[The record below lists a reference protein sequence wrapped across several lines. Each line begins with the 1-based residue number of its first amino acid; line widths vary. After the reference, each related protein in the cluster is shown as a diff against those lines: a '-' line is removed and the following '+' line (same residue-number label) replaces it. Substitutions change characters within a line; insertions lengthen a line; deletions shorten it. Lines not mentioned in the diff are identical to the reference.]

1 MKKKL
6 TELLKEKVKENLSQ
20 SFQEP
25 SEGKTGSKASSPFI
39 VMTNEQLEQ
48 YCLRLVDGVITALV
62 TVFGLNDEKEKLV
75 SKREAMKQFG
85 VCETTLYLWDK
96 KGYLKAVK
104 VGNRVMYRMD
114 DINRII
120 GSNI

>member
-1 MKKKL
+1 MKNNCI
-6 TELLKEKVKENLSQ
+6 ELLKEKVKENLSQ

-25 SEGKTGSKASSPFI
+25 SEGKTGSNASSPFI

-62 TVFGLNDEKEKLV
+62 TVFGLTDEKEKLV

-104 VGNRVMYRMD
+104 VGNRVMYRTD